1 MNLSF
6 LRILEYYVMFFFW
19 KGNSMFELL
28 KICSSIFSYSLLN
41 DAWHHQYHCYF
52 LRTWKSKY
60 IHLKASD
67 HVQSD
72 LYEYEI
78 ASCSI
83 EIFRFLAIS
92 IVELKNTHFRR
103 VLPVFWAFPVQGP
116 IIIASRTIV
125 REVMMGPRTGNA
137 QKTGKT
143 EAEMGILKLN
153 NGNVRNLKILMLHIV
168 LWHFFHIGTK
178 TVF

>member
-1 MNLSF
+1 MCLLSQSNSASTFRHYLTDKRNVDLIFFKQYVF
-6 LRILEYYVMFFFW
+6 LYRFRILI
-19 KGNSMFELL
+19 KSIL
-28 KICSSIFSYSLLN
+28 KS
-41 DAWHHQYHCYF
+41 
-52 LRTWKSKY
+52 
-60 IHLKASD
+60 
-67 HVQSD
+67 
-72 LYEYEI
+72 I

-153 NGNVRNLKILMLHIV
+153 NGNVRNLKISMLHIV
-168 LWHFFHIGTK
+168 L
-178 TVF
+178 

>member
-1 MNLSF
+1 MKIKLRQFSKNVSRNEGENFCHYFSF
-6 LRILEYYVMFFFW
+6 YDFGTSIIMKSEQFYGIFWPSFFYI
-19 KGNSMFELL
+19 G
-28 KICSSIFSYSLLN
+28 FS
-41 DAWHHQYHCYF
+41 
-52 LRTWKSKY
+52 
-60 IHLKASD
+60 
-67 HVQSD
+67 
-72 LYEYEI
+72 I

-83 EIFRFLAIS
+83 EILRFLTIS

-103 VLPVFWAFPVQGP
+103 VLPVFWAFPVQGL
-116 IIIASRTIV
+116 INIASRTIV

-178 TVF
+178 TVFLGTLPITKSYEYSLPT

>member
-1 MNLSF
+1 MTTTHTVTSQKYLNFQYKFKIYFFHPSLIFCNPWIPIKAIIIIPAKRCKACLSV
-6 LRILEYYVMFFFW
+6 IPSKEVPVDKTSW
-19 KGNSMFELL
+19 K
-28 KICSSIFSYSLLN
+28 I
-41 DAWHHQYHCYF
+41 
-52 LRTWKSKY
+52 
-60 IHLKASD
+60 
-67 HVQSD
+67 
-72 LYEYEI
+72 I

-153 NGNVRNLKILMLHIV
+153 NRNVRNLKISMLHIV
-168 LWHFFHIGTK
+168 LWHFFHIGPK
-178 TVF
+178 PVF

>member
-1 MNLSF
+1 MFQKSWQKTQKKGSNLFSMCEYHDILKF
-6 LRILEYYVMFFFW
+6 LDTIIPIICIDWHSR
-19 KGNSMFELL
+19 NS
-28 KICSSIFSYSLLN
+28 
-41 DAWHHQYHCYF
+41 
-52 LRTWKSKY
+52 
-60 IHLKASD
+60 
-67 HVQSD
+67 
-72 LYEYEI
+72 I

-143 EAEMGILKLN
+143 EAEMGIFQLN
-153 NGNVRNLKILMLHIV
+153 NGNRQKPKN
-168 LWHFFHIGTK
+168 FNAT
-178 TVF
+178 TS

>member
-1 MNLSF
+1 MHSMHYALHT
-6 LRILEYYVMFFFW
+6 LLIGILV
-19 KGNSMFELL
+19 
-28 KICSSIFSYSLLN
+28 
-41 DAWHHQYHCYF
+41 
-52 LRTWKSKY
+52 
-60 IHLKASD
+60 
-67 HVQSD
+67 
-72 LYEYEI
+72 I

-103 VLPVFWAFPVQGP
+103 VLPVFWSFPVRGP
-116 IIIASRTIV
+116 IIIASRAIA

-153 NGNVRNLKILMLHIV
+153 NRNVRNLKISMLHIV
-168 LWHFFHIGTK
+168 L
-178 TVF
+178 